1 MVVSPSE
8 GGDGGAPE
16 EEAVTSASCRAAA
29 TVSASRTAAEAC
41 SSLRRRGDGADA
53 GLSLGG
59 LKGGH
64 LVSDALL

>member
-16 EEAVTSASCRAAA
+16 EEAVASASCRVAA

-41 SSLRRRGDGADA
+41 SSLRRRAMARTRG
-53 GLSLGG
+53 
-59 LKGGH
+59 
-64 LVSDALL
+64 